1 MSQGG
6 TLFLNLA
13 TRPVRNRRFY
23 LLARTVLA
31 VAFVALIGLTAF
43 TVATYGLQAGRL
55 KASLEEANKL
65 ITAAGQD
72 QNRLLAEVEKDQ
84 KAGQANVDL
93 VNRIIFQ
100 KSFSWTGF
108 LSELEASLPDSIHI
122 TSFIQNF
129 LGDRTVTLR
138 IKAVSRGLDDL
149 LVFLNNLNARK
160 FKYRLENESREE
172 EGRFVSEIS
181 LTYERDI

>member
-1 MSQGG
+1 MNHGPI
-6 TLFLNLA
+6 LVLNLA

-23 LLARTVLA
+23 LLAQAVLA
-31 VAFVALIGLTAF
+31 VALIALIGLTAY
-43 TVATYGLQAGRL
+43 TVATYGLRTSRL
-55 KASLEEANKL
+55 KASLAAANKL
-65 ITAAGQD
+65 KDAAAQEQSRLDSDITKAKAAYQT
-72 QNRLLAEVEKDQ
+72 RIE
-84 KAGQANVDL
+84 L
-93 VNRIIFQ
+93 VNRIILQ

-108 LSELEASLPDSIHI
+108 LSELEAALPDSITI
-122 TSFIQNF
+122 ASLVPNV

-160 FKYRLENESREE
+160 FTYRLENESREE
-172 EGRFVSEIS
+172 DGFLVSEIS